1 VIGDGLA
8 TNEAR
13 VGCGEKKALG
23 APADKR
29 LSPHGHCECGGWR
42 IRRPLYT
49 PLSIVTIGKGHKCDL
64 HVSTLVAL
72 RIAAVARK
80 IHSQATQKASHGAHH
95 CPLLFGGVVLVACC
109 IVHDPDIGSSPTIA
123 IATVDC
129 HESSSSAFKAVL
141 ADL

>member
-1 VIGDGLA
+1 MIGDGLA

-13 VGCGEKKALG
+13 VGRGEKKALG

-95 CPLLFGGVVLVACC
+95 SHCYLA
-109 IVHDPDIGSSPTIA
+109 
-123 IATVDC
+123 
-129 HESSSSAFKAVL
+129 ESSLLLAASSTIQTL
-141 ADL
+141 APLRRLL